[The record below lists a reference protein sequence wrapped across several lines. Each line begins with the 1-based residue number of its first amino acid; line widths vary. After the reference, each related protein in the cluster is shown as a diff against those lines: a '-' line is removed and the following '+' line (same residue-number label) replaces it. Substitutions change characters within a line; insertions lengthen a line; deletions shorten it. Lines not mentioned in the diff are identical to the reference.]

1 MENKE
6 NTKITAME
14 NTNEVNNKFFSEYAP
29 IDSSMTV
36 CATHPGLSK
45 QPDATLIFG

>member
-14 NTNEVNNKFFSEYAP
+14 NANEVNNKFFSEYAP
-29 IDSSMTV
+29 IDASITISI
-36 CATHPGLSK
+36 THPGLAK